1 MPSSL
6 VILATA
12 VVAVLTLRYLQLL
25 KVGPHDRPRHR
36 IQTVLIIVVLLCT
49 ALVIAGLDTAAGR
62 VPSSFR
68 ATVVR
73 NLGSIDE
80 IIASKT
86 AAAGDIPHSYF
97 PASVADRLRGGLPT
111 VAGVVGAIVEPAA
124 FPNRVSGHPTAHG
137 AILGLPA
144 DYPPAFGPL
153 TTVQGK
159 LVTLGQLDANQVYI
173 NQAAARALGVNAG
186 DQLEPLVGGQSLSP
200 GPTMLYFAAG
210 NTGRIQANGGPRFAE
225 TLILRNNSPF
235 PTTATLTYLIQDA
248 HPVVVFRKIP
258 RHGTL
263 RESVESDVGPN
274 RAVATII
281 SSPAQLTAQRIVY
294 ILDAGGSVIESMRS
308 PAMTARGT
316 RLSFAADGTT
326 DSDQVSVVLANPG
339 AAAAQASV
347 TLLSHLGTFT
357 QSVTVPARGRTAVG
371 FDHPS
376 GTLSV
381 TSNLPIVAEKVRH
394 VPPSGIGWGI
404 TPGVAANGSTGVA
417 LYAPIVRAVL
427 LDQGL
432 AAGGL
437 LSGGT
442 QSTPL
447 VLVPLRRLQ
456 GVIGQPGQITT
467 VLISNRGDP
476 LAGVPLTGQ
485 VAGIAQSQLA
495 STAAATAIKLTLI
508 MPHGLAAMHALE
520 QDPRFDVNTQNKLAG
535 VMNELGVPGTSN
547 RLKGLLNDRSVIAA
561 LRTITDPAV
570 TQTLD
575 PALSA
580 LSPYTLQPIKQ
591 DALAQ
596 ADQGSL
602 AVLARYQDWSQTA
615 FLAGILLSVL
625 LVLLLPIQRRA
636 GVARRYVF
644 DLGVIVLCLILG
656 TAVGRGVSPLV
667 AARVNA
673 NPASQ
678 LQTNALDVGAGATE
692 VVITVLRH
700 PIRTLAPTSTPT
712 ETSTSTSTPTATP
725 TSTSTATDTPTS
737 TDTPTHTPTKPPTR
751 TPKPEKSP
759 VRTPTSTAVAT
770 TAPTTAPPAA
780 ATLTATV
787 PATVTP
793 GTTIEASTTPTGTA
807 STPASATPLTST
819 TPITTAPATATVAVI
834 VPARATATSTALPT
848 KAPTATARPTRA
860 PTKTARPTKAPTH
873 TPVPTR
879 VSAHAGAIAI
889 NAGGWA
895 VGGFKAD
902 MDANGGTTG
911 FHPHP
916 INTSGVTDP
925 APPAVYQ
932 TLRYGDFTYT
942 VPNLTPGARYLV
954 RLHFAET
961 YWQAAGKRVFNVA
974 INNVPVLHHFDI
986 YAASGGADTAI
997 VKSFTATSSS
1007 DGVISIA
1014 FISVVDNASVS
1025 GIEIIPEPRDYP

>member
-97 PASVADRLRGGLPT
+97 PASVADRLRVGLPT

-124 FPNRVSGHPTAHG
+124 FPHRVSGPPTAHG
-137 AILGLPA
+137 AILVLPA
-144 DYPPAFGPL
+144 DDPPAFGPL

-308 PAMTARGT
+308 PAMTA
-316 RLSFAADGTT
+316 
-326 DSDQVSVVLANPG
+326 
-339 AAAAQASV
+339 QASV

-417 LYAPIVRAVL
+417 LYAPIVRAV
-427 LDQGL
+427 
-432 AAGGL
+432 
-437 LSGGT
+437 
-442 QSTPL
+442 
-447 VLVPLRRLQ
+447 
-456 GVIGQPGQITT
+456 
-467 VLISNRGDP
+467 
-476 LAGVPLTGQ
+476 
-485 VAGIAQSQLA
+485 
-495 STAAATAIKLTLI
+495 
-508 MPHGLAAMHALE
+508 
-520 QDPRFDVNTQNKLAG
+520 
-535 VMNELGVPGTSN
+535 
-547 RLKGLLNDRSVIAA
+547 
-561 LRTITDPAV
+561 
-570 TQTLD
+570 
-575 PALSA
+575 
-580 LSPYTLQPIKQ
+580 
-591 DALAQ
+591 
-596 ADQGSL
+596 
-602 AVLARYQDWSQTA
+602 
-615 FLAGILLSVL
+615 
-625 LVLLLPIQRRA
+625 
-636 GVARRYVF
+636 
-644 DLGVIVLCLILG
+644 
-656 TAVGRGVSPLV
+656 
-667 AARVNA
+667 
-673 NPASQ
+673 
-678 LQTNALDVGAGATE
+678 
-692 VVITVLRH
+692 
-700 PIRTLAPTSTPT
+700 
-712 ETSTSTSTPTATP
+712 
-725 TSTSTATDTPTS
+725 
-737 TDTPTHTPTKPPTR
+737 
-751 TPKPEKSP
+751 
-759 VRTPTSTAVAT
+759 
-770 TAPTTAPPAA
+770 
-780 ATLTATV
+780 
-787 PATVTP
+787 
-793 GTTIEASTTPTGTA
+793 
-807 STPASATPLTST
+807 
-819 TPITTAPATATVAVI
+819 
-834 VPARATATSTALPT
+834 
-848 KAPTATARPTRA
+848 
-860 PTKTARPTKAPTH
+860 
-873 TPVPTR
+873 
-879 VSAHAGAIAI
+879 
-889 NAGGWA
+889 
-895 VGGFKAD
+895 
-902 MDANGGTTG
+902 
-911 FHPHP
+911 
-916 INTSGVTDP
+916 
-925 APPAVYQ
+925 
-932 TLRYGDFTYT
+932 
-942 VPNLTPGARYLV
+942 
-954 RLHFAET
+954 
-961 YWQAAGKRVFNVA
+961 
-974 INNVPVLHHFDI
+974 
-986 YAASGGADTAI
+986 
-997 VKSFTATSSS
+997 
-1007 DGVISIA
+1007 
-1014 FISVVDNASVS
+1014 
-1025 GIEIIPEPRDYP
+1025 